1 MVGSQ
6 MSKDTQIEAT
16 NELDAESGHDS
27 LKRMIYFTKREAE
40 KDGRTF
46 CAYLLDMAFCALDE
60 DSDEINSALKAKLMS
75 LTNFETPA
83 SKAKS

>member
-1 MVGSQ
+1 
-6 MSKDTQIEAT
+6 MSKETQVEVT
-16 NELDAESGHDS
+16 NEMDAEGGHDS

-60 DSDEINSALKAKLMS
+60 DSEEINSELKAKLLS
-75 LTNFETPA
+75 LTNFEQPET
-83 SKAKS
+83 SAKS